1 MHHRLVH
8 RSDHGVT
15 RAGLISGRLLV
26 AIALLLGTMS
36 LGLHGADARG
46 SQSGGSFDYDQDGL
60 QWSLSYDDSVW
71 TESTA
76 DTADLS
82 LQTDNGSIT
91 QFLTLPDVY
100 DDPASCLAGVVPQF
114 NDGAGVT
121 DSVAA
126 EDDNGEPIADESD
139 AYAYEVQTITLDAQ
153 GQTVQGDA
161 VHVCFDLGNGG
172 ELWAVALVPDVPGT
186 EDDVDAVY
194 ALLDGVSVAGDPVPV
209 GLSEG
214 GASATPAAGTPAAS
228 NAATPTASNGTPAAG
243 SGNGADES
251 AGTYSSQTYGYM
263 LDWDADNWTVEADEE
278 TSSSYPR
285 DVLQLINTAGTSI
298 LYAEGTD
305 SEWTDTDDCVSAL
318 LDEISLDASSAD
330 PLIDPNTDEP
340 YVISDDGHSAV
351 GYTGTLTSDSGDFD
365 ASVVVDC
372 RQDEG
377 SDLIVGFTSVS
388 NEVDDYFGVE
398 YPAVEDILN
407 SLEF

>member
-82 LQTDNGSIT
+82 LETDNGSIT

-153 GQTVQGDA
+153 GQSVQGDA

-186 EDDVDAVY
+186 ANDVDAVY
-194 ALLDGVSVAGDPVPV
+194 TLLDGVSVAGDSVPV

-214 GASATPAAGTPAAS
+214 GTSGTPAAGTPAAS
-228 NAATPTASNGTPAAG
+228 NAATPTAGNGTPAAGNGTPAAG
-243 SGNGADES
+243 SGDGDYTS
-251 AGTYSSQTYGYM
+251 PTYGYT
-263 LDWDADNWTVEADEE
+263 LTFSPDDWSVDGEIAAADNSTGRDRLDLTNADG
-278 TSSSYPR
+278 SS
-285 DVLQLINTAGTSI
+285 L
-298 LYAEGTD
+298 LYIEG
-305 SEWTDTDDCVSAL
+305 SEEWTDPDDCVSTL
-318 LDEISLDASSAD
+318 LDEIGVDPSAAD
-330 PLIDPNTDEP
+330 PVEDPDTGDP
-340 YVISDDGHSAV
+340 YEVSEDGHSAV
-351 GYTGTLTSDSGDFD
+351 AYTGSANGEGATAL
-365 ASVVVDC
+365 VDC
-372 RQDEG
+372 RQDPN
-377 SDLIVGFTSVS
+377 SDLIVGVTNLTTEF
-388 NEVDDYFGVE
+388 NDYFGQE
-398 YPAVEDILN
+398 YPAVEDVLN